1 MIFLYVKE
9 KHYENTILVLKKM
22 GAGLFCF
29 VLCQITILSFWHDS
43 LSCQS
48 HAKQRFQAFRHAR
61 LSCESYAKQRFP
73 AFRHDRL
80 SCESHAK
87 QRFFSCG
94 MTNPPFSQFTNQSL
108 RSKRRKTSRKY
119 RKNW

>member
-1 MIFLYVKE
+1 
-9 KHYENTILVLKKM
+9 M

-48 HAKQRFQAFRHAR
+48 HAKQRFQAFRH
-61 LSCESYAKQRFP
+61 
-73 AFRHDRL
+73 DRL
-80 SCESHAK
+80 SRGSHA
-87 QRFFSCG
+87 QQHFFSCG

-108 RSKRRKTSRKY
+108 RSKREKASKKY